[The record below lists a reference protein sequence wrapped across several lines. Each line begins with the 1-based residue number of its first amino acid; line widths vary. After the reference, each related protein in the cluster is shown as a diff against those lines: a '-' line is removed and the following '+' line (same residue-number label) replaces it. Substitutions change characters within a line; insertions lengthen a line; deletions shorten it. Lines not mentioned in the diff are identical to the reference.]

1 MSRVRIKTRRCSN
14 FCPSIWNST
23 KVEFLLLKN
32 VNIISGLEGI
42 TWKPWAWNKGD
53 LLKMVDILGGHC
65 LQWSLSVET
74 KSWSRARQI
83 WCWVTCWT
91 SLFRWIGN
99 SATVTKILHIKSV
112 LVPETWHLAGRILW
126 LMNKALKRKVNN
138 VLMPVEIH
146 RNEQLMHFTLI
157 SLSSKARHYYKKFVF
172 RCEWCSKRSEINFEY
187 HVALIFVCKCW
198 AGCVPSAVLHL
209 SCLQLMAIWELYGER
224 STNTLLLSF
233 SHLLPCFCIASN
245 TPMGFWV
252 SDTQQSIFA
261 PAGPEELH
269 TCWAVCGA
277 ASLRPLVSGCLS
289 WRVQEC

>member
-14 FCPSIWNST
+14 FCPSSWNST

-112 LVPETWHLAGRILW
+112 LVTDTWHLADGISW
-126 LMNKALKRKVNN
+126 LMNTALKRKVNN
-138 VLMPVEIH
+138 VSMPVEIH
-146 RNEQLMHFTLI
+146 RIEQLMYF
-157 SLSSKARHYYKKFVF
+157 Y
-172 RCEWCSKRSEINFEY
+172 INFTIFEST
-187 HVALIFVCKCW
+187 ALLQKVCFQVW
-198 AGCVPSAVLHL
+198 
-209 SCLQLMAIWELYGER
+209 M
-224 STNTLLLSF
+224 
-233 SHLLPCFCIASN
+233 
-245 TPMGFWV
+245 M
-252 SDTQQSIFA
+252 QQKI
-261 PAGPEELH
+261 
-269 TCWAVCGA
+269 
-277 ASLRPLVSGCLS
+277 RD
-289 WRVQEC
+289 